1 MQEYLGKEYPPEKKV
16 ASGGDQLTC
25 ERQAAAV
32 RHMMDGDT
40 PKDRLQLLEPQLED
54 WHSLVCMQVIWKTL
68 YGQTSRDH
76 GTLGYFKS
84 LLNRT
89 TVKNDPKKEVNA
101 SLEFLLTVVKGHILA
116 VACEVLGVT
125 KLDSPLQLPP
135 GLREGDS
142 QSQLSFL
149 RRLALQVVDRC
160 TLVGAAL
167 TRDKVVETQD
177 GVYNYARVLCHF
189 GALVMEFLDAWAEGD
204 GDRMYCC
211 YRLFLPH
218 FIIANC
224 RKYSLE
230 VLRLQTQVKA
240 MLSPHLAHHILWDRF
255 INTKGGM
262 GNNIPCNLHNEHIN
276 KLLKGVIANMGS
288 NLTEVALRRAAQSVS
303 FIQSICHGFDR
314 SSGVPFGTHAHSTRT
329 EEKDVARVVSTVLY
343 LFQTGCWFFRHT
355 SQQVLGLA
363 PGFAQVRSK

>member
-1 MQEYLGKEYPPEKKV
+1 MY
-16 ASGGDQLTC
+16 GGLIKSQ
-25 ERQAAAV
+25 
-32 RHMMDGDT
+32 
-40 PKDRLQLLEPQLED
+40 
-54 WHSLVCMQVIWKTL
+54 HSFHSYQVIWKTL

-329 EEKDVARVVSTVLY
+329 DEKDVARVVSTVLKEELLVVKQGRKHNSY
-343 LFQTGCWFFRHT
+343 RRIHT
-355 SQQVLGLA
+355 NPLWKWKVEETQAWIDKKKKDFLKYRGA
-363 PGFAQVRSK
+363 VREEIEDDSDIEDTDATNED